1 MRISFQFCLLTPVSC
16 PLLGWRI
23 SWSNWLD
30 ILANWSL
37 QQLICF
43 WLGIIIVFGFIYWV
57 AGIGM
62 GWGLQAGNTEIR
74 PDLNGL
80 GTAIYFS
87 FVTALS
93 IGYGDIIPV
102 GPLRILAVTEGIA
115 GLLIFGCVISKL
127 VSRRQEEL
135 VEEIH
140 RTTFEDRLDRVRTNL
155 HLVFADLEAM
165 DQINRQHSAL
175 SDQVLRRFE
184 SSVRVFTGELK
195 TIHDLLYRSQLL
207 PEEDALESL
216 LANLA
221 LCLESLTDLL
231 NGQPNLFDWHNT
243 IEVPAVSNVEVNGA
257 DALYLDLHIFA
268 IQEGGDVAYFDFFHP
283 ALLYRC
289 LRRHTACWRIEGDVR
304 QRFVSSDQSRFDSDG
319 AGANGA
325 MATHRKVAIDIDI
338 HHAQV
343 CLWIRRW
350 QEDHS
355 IHRRMPAWLAHQEA
369 AQMIQ
374 VFFDIVL
381 FLKHR
386 VTWYLAETTGHDTR
400 RHAFRVRIHRGHQFL
415 KAHILSLQK

>member
-1 MRISFQFCLLTPVSC
+1 MLERMGYTNLHYYVGGMADWVENGGSVETAMPPRVARLPERDLRSTSARSV
-16 PLLGWRI
+16 

-30 ILANWSL
+30 ILASWSL
-37 QQLICF
+37 EQLVGF
-43 WLGIIIVFGFIYWV
+43 WLAIIVVFGFIYWV

-62 GWGLQAGNTEIR
+62 GWGLQAGNTAIR

-231 NGQPNLFDWHNT
+231 NSQRKRSTALDAGLR
-243 IEVPAVSNVEVNGA
+243 EVSNLAKEICGECVPRDYA
-257 DALYLDLHIFA
+257 PAMKQWMDQ
-268 IQEGGDVAYFDFFHP
+268 IQELA
-283 ALLYRC
+283 
-289 LRRHTACWRIEGDVR
+289 
-304 QRFVSSDQSRFDSDG
+304 
-319 AGANGA
+319 
-325 MATHRKVAIDIDI
+325 RKIA
-338 HHAQV
+338 
-343 CLWIRRW
+343 
-350 QEDHS
+350 
-355 IHRRMPAWLAHQEA
+355 
-369 AQMIQ
+369 
-374 VFFDIVL
+374 
-381 FLKHR
+381 
-386 VTWYLAETTGHDTR
+386 
-400 RHAFRVRIHRGHQFL
+400 
-415 KAHILSLQK
+415 

>member
-1 MRISFQFCLLTPVSC
+1 MGYANLHYYVGGMADWVENGGSVETAVPPRVARLPERDLRSTSARSV
-16 PLLGWRI
+16 

-30 ILANWSL
+30 ILASWSL
-37 QQLICF
+37 EQLVGF
-43 WLGIIIVFGFIYWV
+43 WLAIIVVFGFIYWV

-80 GTAIYFS
+80 GTAFYFS

-184 SSVRVFTGELK
+184 SSVRVFSGELK

-221 LCLESLTDLL
+221 LCFESLTDLL
-231 NGQPNLFDWHNT
+231 NGQPKRSTALDAGLR
-243 IEVPAVSNVEVNGA
+243 EVSNLAREICGECVPRDYA
-257 DALYLDLHIFA
+257 PAMKQWMDQ
-268 IQEGGDVAYFDFFHP
+268 IQELA
-283 ALLYRC
+283 
-289 LRRHTACWRIEGDVR
+289 
-304 QRFVSSDQSRFDSDG
+304 
-319 AGANGA
+319 
-325 MATHRKVAIDIDI
+325 RKIA
-338 HHAQV
+338 
-343 CLWIRRW
+343 
-350 QEDHS
+350 
-355 IHRRMPAWLAHQEA
+355 
-369 AQMIQ
+369 
-374 VFFDIVL
+374 
-381 FLKHR
+381 
-386 VTWYLAETTGHDTR
+386 
-400 RHAFRVRIHRGHQFL
+400 
-415 KAHILSLQK
+415 

>member
-1 MRISFQFCLLTPVSC
+1 MLQEMGYTNLRYYVGGMADWVENGGAVEKVEVPVIAEVARRNGQSAS
-16 PLLGWRI
+16 GWRI

-135 VEEIH
+135 VEKIL

-155 HLVFADLEAM
+155 HLVFADLEAI

-175 SDQVLRRFE
+175 PDQVLRRFE

-221 LCLESLTDLL
+221 LTLESLTDLL
-231 NGQPNLFDWHNT
+231 NGQPKRSTALDAGLR
-243 IEVPAVSNVEVNGA
+243 EVSNLAREICGECVPRDYA
-257 DALYLDLHIFA
+257 PAMKQWMDQ
-268 IQEGGDVAYFDFFHP
+268 IQELA
-283 ALLYRC
+283 
-289 LRRHTACWRIEGDVR
+289 
-304 QRFVSSDQSRFDSDG
+304 
-319 AGANGA
+319 
-325 MATHRKVAIDIDI
+325 RKIA
-338 HHAQV
+338 
-343 CLWIRRW
+343 
-350 QEDHS
+350 
-355 IHRRMPAWLAHQEA
+355 
-369 AQMIQ
+369 
-374 VFFDIVL
+374 
-381 FLKHR
+381 
-386 VTWYLAETTGHDTR
+386 
-400 RHAFRVRIHRGHQFL
+400 
-415 KAHILSLQK
+415 

>member
-1 MRISFQFCLLTPVSC
+1 MLQEMGYTNLRYYVGGMADWVENGGAVEKVEVPVIAEVARRNGQSAS
-16 PLLGWRI
+16 GWRI

-221 LCLESLTDLL
+221 LTLESLTDLL
-231 NGQPNLFDWHNT
+231 NGQPKRSTALDAGLR
-243 IEVPAVSNVEVNGA
+243 EVSNLAREICGECVPRDYA
-257 DALYLDLHIFA
+257 PAMKQWMDQ
-268 IQEGGDVAYFDFFHP
+268 IQELA
-283 ALLYRC
+283 
-289 LRRHTACWRIEGDVR
+289 
-304 QRFVSSDQSRFDSDG
+304 
-319 AGANGA
+319 
-325 MATHRKVAIDIDI
+325 RKIA
-338 HHAQV
+338 
-343 CLWIRRW
+343 
-350 QEDHS
+350 
-355 IHRRMPAWLAHQEA
+355 
-369 AQMIQ
+369 
-374 VFFDIVL
+374 
-381 FLKHR
+381 
-386 VTWYLAETTGHDTR
+386 
-400 RHAFRVRIHRGHQFL
+400 
-415 KAHILSLQK
+415 

>member
-1 MRISFQFCLLTPVSC
+1 MLERMGYANLHYYVGGMADWVENGGSVETAMPPRVERDLRSTSAHAV
-16 PLLGWRI
+16 
-23 SWSNWLD
+23 SWSDRLD
-30 ILANWSL
+30 ILTNWSL

-184 SSVRVFTGELK
+184 SSVRVFSGELK

-231 NGQPNLFDWHNT
+231 NSQPKRSTALDASLREVSRTFSTRVEKCEFFEGEISQGRVNT
-243 IEVPAVSNVEVNGA
+243 RLRISNP
-257 DALYLDLHIFA
+257 L
-268 IQEGGDVAYFDFFHP
+268 
-283 ALLYRC
+283 
-289 LRRHTACWRIEGDVR
+289 
-304 QRFVSSDQSRFDSDG
+304 
-319 AGANGA
+319 
-325 MATHRKVAIDIDI
+325 
-338 HHAQV
+338 
-343 CLWIRRW
+343 
-350 QEDHS
+350 
-355 IHRRMPAWLAHQEA
+355 
-369 AQMIQ
+369 
-374 VFFDIVL
+374 
-381 FLKHR
+381 
-386 VTWYLAETTGHDTR
+386 
-400 RHAFRVRIHRGHQFL
+400 
-415 KAHILSLQK
+415 

>member
-1 MRISFQFCLLTPVSC
+1 MGHTNLRYYVGGMADWVENGGSVETAVPPRVARLPERDLRSTSARSV
-16 PLLGWRI
+16 

-30 ILANWSL
+30 ILASWSL
-37 QQLICF
+37 EQLVGF
-43 WLGIIIVFGFIYWV
+43 WLAIIVVFGFIYWV

-62 GWGLQAGNTEIR
+62 GWGLQAGNTAIR
-74 PDLNGL
+74 PDVNGL

-175 SDQVLRRFE
+175 PDQVLRRFE

-221 LCLESLTDLL
+221 LTLESLTDLL
-231 NGQPNLFDWHNT
+231 NGQPKRSTALDAGLR
-243 IEVPAVSNVEVNGA
+243 EVSNLAREICGECVPRDYA
-257 DALYLDLHIFA
+257 PAMKQWMDQ
-268 IQEGGDVAYFDFFHP
+268 IQELA
-283 ALLYRC
+283 
-289 LRRHTACWRIEGDVR
+289 
-304 QRFVSSDQSRFDSDG
+304 
-319 AGANGA
+319 
-325 MATHRKVAIDIDI
+325 RKIA
-338 HHAQV
+338 
-343 CLWIRRW
+343 
-350 QEDHS
+350 
-355 IHRRMPAWLAHQEA
+355 
-369 AQMIQ
+369 
-374 VFFDIVL
+374 
-381 FLKHR
+381 
-386 VTWYLAETTGHDTR
+386 
-400 RHAFRVRIHRGHQFL
+400 
-415 KAHILSLQK
+415 